1 MKILVF
7 GGSGQLGHEIRYR
20 ALDLNF
26 DVVAPVQ
33 SELDV
38 SDARQVITLASQVK
52 PDVVINCAAYT
63 AVDKAEEEPEL
74 SFLINRDG
82 AGHVA
87 AAAQGAGAK
96 LIHISTDYVFGLGTP
111 GSSKGNSRGNSHD
124 EPTEGES
131 VSCVKSE
138 TRPLTEEDPTGPL
151 NVYGRSKLEG
161 EVATMENTDGAATIL
176 RTSSLY
182 GIKGPNFVDT
192 MLKLFSEGKEVKVVS
207 DIQMSPTWAGW
218 LAEVVLDVCRIPS
231 KGIYHAS
238 NAGGVSWFKFA
249 EAILDKSRGH
259 LPQGAAAS
267 VVPVSHTEYPRPAT
281 RATYSVLDCSRLTD
295 LIGRKPMTWEMGLD
309 CYLQEKFANT

>member
-1 MKILVF
+1 MKILMF

-26 DVVAPVQ
+26 ELIAPVQ

-74 SFLINRDG
+74 AFAINRDG

-87 AAAQGAGAK
+87 AAAHGAGAK
-96 LIHISTDYVFGLGTP
+96 LVHISTDYVFGAVFTGGVSVRSGAP
-111 GSSKGNSRGNSHD
+111 GNPQDDTAASS
-124 EPTEGES
+124 P
-131 VSCVKSE
+131 
-138 TRPLTEEDPTGPL
+138 RPLTEDDPTGPL
-151 NVYGRSKLEG
+151 NVYGQSKLEG

-207 DIQMSPTWAGW
+207 DILMSPTWAGW
-218 LAEVVLDVCRIPS
+218 LAEVVLDVCRVPS
-231 KGIYHAS
+231 KGIFHAANS
-238 NAGGVSWFKFA
+238 GGISWFDFA
-249 EAILDKSRGH
+249 QTILEKSRGN

-281 RATYSVLDCSRLTD
+281 RAIYSVLDCSKLAN
-295 LIGRKPMTWEMGLD
+295 LIGRKPMGWDVGLD
-309 CYLQEKFANT
+309 CYLQEKFGSV

>member
-1 MKILVF
+1 MKILLF

-26 DVVAPVQ
+26 EVVAPVQ

-52 PDVVINCAAYT
+52 PDVVVNCAAYT
-63 AVDKAEEEPEL
+63 AVDKAEEEPERA
-74 SFLINRDG
+74 FAINRDG

-96 LIHISTDYVFGLGTP
+96 LIHISTDYVFGMGSQDGSPSP
-111 GSSKGNSRGNSHD
+111 GH
-124 EPTEGES
+124 EA
-131 VSCVKSE
+131 
-138 TRPLTEEDPTGPL
+138 RPLREDDPTGPL
-151 NVYGRSKLEG
+151 NVYGQSKLEG

-192 MLKLFSEGKEVKVVS
+192 MLKLFSEGKEVKVVN
-207 DIQMSPTWAGW
+207 DILMSPTWAGW

-231 KGIYHAS
+231 KGIFHAA
-238 NAGGVSWFKFA
+238 NGGGVSWFEFA
-249 EAILDKSRGH
+249 RTILERSRAS
-259 LPQGAAAS
+259 LAQGAAAS
-267 VVPVSHTEYPRPAT
+267 VIPVSHLEYPRPAT
-281 RATYSVLDCSRLTD
+281 RASYSVLDCSKLAS
-295 LIGRKPMTWEMGLD
+295 LIGRKPMAWELGLD
-309 CYLQEKFANT
+309 CYLQEKLNSV

>member
-63 AVDKAEEEPEL
+63 AVDKAEEEPE
-74 SFLINRDG
+74 SAFLINRDG

-111 GSSKGNSRGNSHD
+111 GNAKGRS
-124 EPTEGES
+124 TEGEAEGELKE
-131 VSCVKSE
+131 V
-138 TRPLTEEDPTGPL
+138 RPLTEDDPTGPL
-151 NVYGRSKLEG
+151 NIYGQSKLEG

-192 MLKLFSEGKEVKVVS
+192 MLRLFSEGKEVKVVK

-249 EAILDKSRGH
+249 EAILGKSRGH

-281 RATYSVLDCSRLTD
+281 RAIYSVLDCSRLTD

>member
-1 MKILVF
+1 MF

-20 ALDLNF
+20 AIDLNF

-52 PDVVINCAAYT
+52 PDVVVNCAAYT

-74 SFLINRDG
+74 AYAINRDG

-96 LIHISTDYVFGLGTP
+96 LIYISTDYVFGSSGPGPQVNGDDGLGLF
-111 GSSKGNSRGNSHD
+111 
-124 EPTEGES
+124 
-131 VSCVKSE
+131 
-138 TRPLTEEDPTGPL
+138 RPLKEDDPTGPL
-151 NVYGRSKLEG
+151 NVYGQSKLEG

-182 GIKGPNFVDT
+182 GIKGPNFVET

-207 DIQMSPTWAGW
+207 DILMSPTWAGW
-218 LAEVVLDVCRIPS
+218 LAEVVLDVCWIPS
-231 KGIYHAS
+231 RGIFHAANNGNSAKG
-238 NAGGVSWFKFA
+238 GGVSWFKFA
-249 EAILDKSRGH
+249 EAILERSRGH

-267 VVPVSHTEYPRPAT
+267 VVPVSHSEYPRPAN
-281 RATYSVLDCSRLTD
+281 RATYSVLDCSKLAD
-295 LIGRKPMTWEMGLD
+295 LIGRKPMAWELGLD
-309 CYLQEKFANT
+309 CYLQEKLNSV